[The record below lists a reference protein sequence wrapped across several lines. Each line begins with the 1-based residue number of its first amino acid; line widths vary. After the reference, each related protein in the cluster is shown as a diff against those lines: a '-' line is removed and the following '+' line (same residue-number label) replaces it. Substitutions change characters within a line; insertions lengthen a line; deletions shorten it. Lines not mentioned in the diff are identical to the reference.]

1 MEATQITTSGAAS
14 TATAKKSSS
23 LGMVDKN
30 DFLKILISQIKYQ
43 DPLEPMKPDQFLSQ
57 LSQLTQVEQLQN
69 ITSALEAMQKSAEK
83 GSMSQWVTAI
93 GKKMNV
99 EGNVMSPGDE
109 VYLTPQ
115 GDYDEVILAVRDVQD
130 GNTKEIRIAKGEALV
145 YRHDGQNAVE
155 IGATA
160 VKANK
165 PVTCKTSLYRMV
177 KGIDVG
183 DGGPFM
189 VAADGTKYAT
199 SNILQIKE

>member
-1 MEATQITTSGAAS
+1 MQTAGIGTTTVSNTTTGQS
-14 TATAKKSSS
+14 KS
-23 LGMVDKN
+23 LNMVSKD

-43 DPLEPMKPDQFLSQ
+43 DPLEPLKPDQFLSQ

-109 VYLTPQ
+109 VYLAPQ
-115 GDYDEVILAVRDVQD
+115 GDYDEVILTVQD
-130 GNTKEIRIAKGEALV
+130 VGTGNAREVRIARGEPLI
-145 YRHDGQNAVE
+145 YRHEGENGVQV
-155 IGATA
+155 GVTA
-160 VKANK
+160 VKGSK
-165 PVTCKTSLYRMV
+165 VVTCRTSLYRIV
-177 KGIDVG
+177 KGIDVS

-189 VAADGTKYAT
+189 IAADGTKYAT
-199 SNILQIKE
+199 SSILQIKE